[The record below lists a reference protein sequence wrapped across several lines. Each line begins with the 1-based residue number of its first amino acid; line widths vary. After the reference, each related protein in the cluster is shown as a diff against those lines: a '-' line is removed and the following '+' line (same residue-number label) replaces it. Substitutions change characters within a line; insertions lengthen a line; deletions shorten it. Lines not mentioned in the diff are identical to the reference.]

1 MAGVRMAGSKPAN
14 AGKGPFALNIAISI
28 EAGNWPPEDGLERL
42 TRVAVAAAVAE
53 LGLAPPAGCE
63 LSVVFTDDESI
74 RRLNAEWRAR
84 DKPTNVLSFQA
95 FPVKRGGPLPPMLGD
110 VVLAFETVGREAREE
125 AKPFEAHLVHLI
137 VHGFL
142 HLVGYDHEGE
152 QDAEEMEGSERR
164 ILARLAI
171 PDPYA

>member
-1 MAGVRMAGSKPAN
+1 MAAETASKPAP
-14 AGKGPFALNIAISI
+14 APFPLEIAISV
-28 EAGNWPPEDGLERL
+28 EAAGWPAEAELEHLARSAL
-42 TRVAVAAAVAE
+42 AAAIAE
-53 LGLAPPAGCE
+53 LDLAPPAHCE
-63 LSVVFTDDESI
+63 LGLVFTGDAGI
-74 RRLNAEWRAR
+74 RALNAQWRGK

-95 FPVKRGGPLPPMLGD
+95 FPVARGKPLPPMLGD
-110 VVLAFETVGREAREE
+110 IVLAFETVAREAADE
-125 AKPFEAHLVHLI
+125 AKPFASHLAHLI

-152 QDAEEMEGSERR
+152 EDAEEMEGAERR